1 MFPISLQN
9 FSHCLLYTKVIHPSG
24 IFFGFQLLPHLSS
37 HLADHFP
44 SIFVLWEDGY
54 MGRCLFLTPLWP
66 VLNMFPFGSFRL
78 IAFSARISCED
89 IVLSRR
95 FPWVLKSSNNVCQID
110 EIGSR
115 KTKHHVGSHIPSRLC
130 MSISLWGN
138 VEGEE
143 REMIAA
149 LIITIT
155 ISLEIFESQCYRRFQ
170 YISYVEGPFQNVV

>member
-1 MFPISLQN
+1 
-9 FSHCLLYTKVIHPSG
+9 
-24 IFFGFQLLPHLSS
+24 
-37 HLADHFP
+37 
-44 SIFVLWEDGY
+44 
-54 MGRCLFLTPLWP
+54 
-66 VLNMFPFGSFRL
+66 
-78 IAFSARISCED
+78 
-89 IVLSRR
+89 
-95 FPWVLKSSNNVCQID
+95 
-110 EIGSR
+110 
-115 KTKHHVGSHIPSRLC
+115 